1 VDRSTW
7 VVVGV
12 VMAVVLLTGWAVLRR
27 APAGRLHRR
36 YGPEY
41 ERLVRSTGHPR
52 QAAALLADRAR
63 RRDAVEVHPLT
74 PAARAVFV
82 DEWRAVQA
90 RFVDQPDGAVGE
102 ADALIARLMQARGYP
117 VQDFERR
124 AELISVDHPDVVE
137 DFRTA
142 HAIHVQNTQRLA
154 STDDLRRALL
164 LYRSLLDELLV
175 VAGPDGRPEA
185 APLSDPGWGHSP
197 ISTSDMPPLDG
208 DRPGRRVG

>member
-1 VDRSTW
+1 LVF
-7 VVVGV
+7 VGL
-12 VMAVVLLTGWAVLRR
+12 AVAVGIVIGWAVLREAR
-27 APAGRLHRR
+27 AGRLHRR

-41 ERLVRSTGHPR
+41 ERLLRATGRRR

-63 RRDAVEVHPLT
+63 RRSAVDVQPLT

-102 ADALIARLMQARGYP
+102 ADALIVRLMRARGYP
-117 VQDFERR
+117 VEDFERG

-164 LYRSLLDELLV
+164 LYRSLLDQLLV
-175 VAGPDGRPEA
+175 VAGPGGRAVA

-197 ISTSDMPPLDG
+197 ISTSEMPPLDRR
-208 DRPGRRVG
+208 RPGRRVG